1 MQRVF
6 KDKPPR
12 LDLIFRRSN
21 APVHFVTFN
30 THIRATVLATAEVHG
45 AFIEYYR
52 RAGEFRIGVG
62 RYVLMPDHIH
72 LFVRGSLDFV
82 LAQWVR
88 ILKRSL
94 SAAIPETTPHWQS
107 GFFDHLIRHSE
118 SYAEKWEYVC
128 RNPVRAGFVKDCQ
141 EWPWQGEIERLEA

>member
-1 MQRVF
+1 MPDR
-6 KDKPPR
+6 PPR
-12 LDLIFRRSN
+12 LPRDRNRPLCNHTRS
-21 APVHFVTFN
+21 HS
-30 THIRATVLATAEVHG
+30 
-45 AFIEYYR
+45 
-52 RAGEFRIGVG
+52 
-62 RYVLMPDHIH
+62 
-72 LFVRGSLDFV
+72 FVRARQLGFRSRPMGAHFE
-82 LAQWVR
+82 A
-88 ILKRSL
+88 RSL